1 MAVRRQTS
9 NKQILYLELY
19 NAGFSMGEIADHFG
33 VGRSTISRT
42 LKRARRLTCPFTPN
56 CEKCPLSECAFKPE
70 YASLINNPEKAD
82 RNRNKGEPVEEA
94 LKKILEQREVQ
105 EEPAEKFVYQTPI
118 SEKVDISQKK
128 EEIEPAS
135 ESEVEKPRRKRGRP
149 KKSDIAISKEESTV
163 KSQEP
168 PPPILQ
174 RRIKKQ
180 WSCRNLSLPIDH
192 GNILHRNGNKRSP
205 MMRKSSVYLQRP
217 VIQRQSRNQNQLFLH
232 RNRTVLNRGIL
243 PSHLLTG
250 H

>member
-19 NAGFSMGEIADHFG
+19 NAGFSMGEIANHFG
-33 VGRSTISRT
+33 VVVSTVSRT

-70 YASLINNPEKAD
+70 YASLINNPERAD
-82 RNRNKGEPVEEA
+82 KNRSKGEPVEEA
-94 LKKILEQREVQ
+94 LKKILEQREVH
-105 EEPAEKFVYQTPI
+105 EKPTGKFVYQTPTP
-118 SEKVDISQKK
+118 ET
-128 EEIEPAS
+128 ET
-135 ESEVEKPRRKRGRP
+135 
-149 KKSDIAISKEESTV
+149 STV
-163 KSQEP
+163 KSQE

-192 GNILHRNGNKRSP
+192 GSIIHRSGNKRSQT
-205 MMRKSSVYLQRP
+205 MRKSSVCLQRP
-217 VIQRQSRNQNQLFLH
+217 VIQYQSRNQNQLFLH
-232 RNRTVLNRGIL
+232 QNRTVLNRGIL